1 MGVPAMLQASWRN
14 AIADDGLL
22 VSNLAVGPHHFTVL
36 ISPIAR
42 ITIATVE
49 HDGQLDRP
57 Q

>member
-1 MGVPAMLQASWRN
+1 MLQASWRN

-49 HDGQLDRP
+49 HDRQLDRP

>member
-1 MGVPAMLQASWRN
+1 MLQASWRN

-22 VSNLAVGPHHFTVL
+22 VSNLAVGPHYFTVL

-49 HDGQLDRP
+49 HDRQLDRP